1 MNSFSYKIQI
11 LRGLAIMGVVLIHN
25 TPEGIAQVIY
35 RPLINYSVGLFLF
48 LSGLLTSY
56 QTLDYK
62 KRLKKVLIPYVIWT
76 LVYVVATSIK
86 TPQMIMERLLPS
98 LAFAS
103 AAAMFYYIFVY
114 LELNLCVEFFDRIGK
129 SKYKL
134 WVFLIPVIEIIL
146 FRSLPMLGVY
156 TLEPIWG
163 RVLSISCLPWIA
175 YFYFGYLLVCRFHWL

>member
-1 MNSFSYKIQI
+1 MDAFSYKIQI

-25 TPEGIAQVIY
+25 TPVGIEQVIY
-35 RPLINYSVGLFLF
+35 RPFINYSVGLFLF
-48 LSGLLTSY
+48 LSGLLTNY

-76 LVYVVATSIK
+76 LIYVVATNIR
-86 TPQMIMERLLPS
+86 TPQMIMGKLFES
-98 LAFAS
+98 LVFAS

-114 LELNLCVEFFDRIGK
+114 LELNLCVNIFDKIGK

-134 WVFLIPVIEIIL
+134 WVFLIPVIEITL

-156 TLEPIWG
+156 TIEPTGG

-175 YFYFGYLLVCRFHWL
+175 YFYFGYLLGNKYIDI